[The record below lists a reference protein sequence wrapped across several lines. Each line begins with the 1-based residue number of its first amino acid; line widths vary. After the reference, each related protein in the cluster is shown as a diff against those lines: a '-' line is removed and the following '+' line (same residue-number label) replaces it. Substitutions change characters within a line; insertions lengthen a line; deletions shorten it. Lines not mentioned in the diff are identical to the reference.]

1 MVQALSTRCGPRPR
15 GLGACPSEGPVQGP
29 LQSHGVSRAGV
40 SLDKQRS
47 DRGGAPIARSRVLAD
62 AGHLLCRRALNG
74 FFSIGD
80 VEVFDRVGAGARVCT
95 YGVHALKTP
104 PLVEIH
110 NDGVGQFREQCR
122 ARSAQCVV
130 RAHAAELCAKSQRVL
145 ARANGDPFA
154 RHVPQPPTHQSSGP
168 PQSFIDDEISTV
180 KDDSW

>member
-1 MVQALSTRCGPRPR
+1 M
-15 GLGACPSEGPVQGP
+15 QGP
-29 LQSHGVSRAGV
+29 LQSHGGSRAGV

-62 AGHLLCRRALNG
+62 AGYLLCRRALNG
-74 FFSIGD
+74 LASATSKSSIAW
-80 VEVFDRVGAGARVCT
+80 GAGAR
-95 YGVHALKTP
+95 GVHLWRPLKTP

-154 RHVPQPPTHQSSGP
+154 RHVPQPPTRQSSGP
-168 PQSFIDDEISTV
+168 PNPS
-180 KDDSW
+180 